1 MVGRRLVLIVASAS
15 LVSVGCG
22 GDAEAPEAQ
31 PAANQAT
38 PPAQTDPPAE
48 PRLPSLQRELFSY
61 QGTGRDPFLSLMQ
74 TGDVR
79 PLLQDLRVTS
89 VTYDTRNPRNS
100 VAVLRDTVENK
111 AYPVHVGDELGRMR
125 ILAIRPGEVEVVVQ
139 EFGSDRRIVI
149 RQRRRG
155 GAS

>member
-1 MVGRRLVLIVASAS
+1 MAAVA
-15 LVSVGCG
+15 CG
-22 GDAEAPEAQ
+22 GEGSSGESTPV
-31 PAANQAT
+31 PPVNQQ
-38 PPAQTDPPAE
+38 AQTRSTE
-48 PRLPSLQRELFSY
+48 PTLQPLQREAFSY
-61 QGTGRDPFLSLMQ
+61 EGSGRDPFVSLLQ
-74 TGDVR
+74 SGDVR

-139 EFGSDRRIVI
+139 EFGADRRIII

-155 GAS
+155 GTS